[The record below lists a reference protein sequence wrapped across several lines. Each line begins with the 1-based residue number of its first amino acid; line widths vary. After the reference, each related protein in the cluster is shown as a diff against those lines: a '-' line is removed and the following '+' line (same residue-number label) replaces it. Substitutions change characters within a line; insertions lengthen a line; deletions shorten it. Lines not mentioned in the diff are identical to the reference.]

1 MTIDSTLTTRG
12 ISSSQLARQI
22 GVSAAVVYQWRR
34 GLRPVPIERCAAI
47 ERATEGAITRRDLRP
62 DDWADIWPELAQQ
75 EEAHG

>member
-62 DDWADIWPELAQQ
+62 GDWADIWPELAQQ